1 MALLR
6 PLLVLAVLALMAL
19 VGGFLHFV
27 DRVATMPVRVAEP
40 ADAIIVLT
48 GGAARIEEAL
58 DLLETGDGQRLLI
71 SGVNRQT
78 TGAALQRS
86 LAQSDRLFECCIDL
100 GYAAQNTRGNAE
112 EAAAWISKNSFETV
126 IVVTS
131 SYHMPRSMMEL
142 ASVIDEAK
150 LIPYA
155 VPARSFRADRW
166 WENPE
171 AGRLLVSEYGKYVVA
186 LVRHRFDEADPD
198 AHLARLGAAAN

>member
-6 PLLVLAVLALMAL
+6 PLLIIAVLALLAFI
-19 VGGFLHFV
+19 GGFLHFV
-27 DRVATMPVRVAEP
+27 DRVASMPERTAEP

-48 GGAARIEEAL
+48 GGPARIKEAL
-58 DLLETGDGQRLLI
+58 DLLETGDGRRLLI

-78 TGAALQRS
+78 SGAALQRTLS
-86 LAQSDRLFECCIDL
+86 QSDRLFECCIDL
-100 GYAAQNTRGNAE
+100 GYSAMNTRGNAE
-112 EAAAWISKNSFETV
+112 EAAAWIDRHDFETV

-142 ASVIDEAK
+142 DSVIEEAT

-155 VPARSFRADRW
+155 VPARSFRVERW

-171 AGRLLVSEYGKYVVA
+171 AGRLLMSEYGKYVVA
-186 LVRHRFDEADPD
+186 LIRHRLDDADPD
-198 AHLARLGAAAN
+198 ARFARLGSAAN